1 MVKVVLN
8 TYPTIYAKDEAE
20 REALR
25 PIGRNAARYQ
35 ETIDG
40 WNDLIRAA
48 DEMGIWGASTIEHHF
63 HSEGYEVSP
72 NPGVI
77 NAYWAAITKNI
88 RVGQMGYV
96 MSVHNP
102 IRVAEETAI
111 LDHLTK
117 GRCFVGLARG
127 YQSRWTNTLG
137 QHIGSVA
144 TLSDQ
149 SPDDKKNREIFEEQ
163 VNLLVEAWTQDSIS
177 HNSEL
182 WQVPYPQPGGTP
194 DWWMKDWTA
203 RLGAEGEIGEDGN
216 TKNVS
221 VVPAPF
227 TKPHPPVFV
236 ASNSSVETV
245 QYAARMGF
253 IPNYFAPVDKAVAHA
268 QAYVDAGRDVGRK
281 YVLGQNQSLVRWMQ
295 LGETTEAA
303 HQAVADYDGDIWKH
317 FYAPLF
323 ENGLPHDSDEK
334 TPVDASRE
342 SLVPAI
348 LKSGLW
354 NSGTLSEVRQQFIDQ
369 WKLVPAEYVTLIFH
383 YAQQPKESVIENLE
397 IFMREIK
404 PELDTLTA
412 HLDTDEALEAA
423 S

>member
-1 MVKVVLN
+1 MKVILN
-8 TYPTIYAKDEAE
+8 TYPTVYAKDEAE
-20 REALR
+20 RAAMR
-25 PIGRNAARYQ
+25 PIGRNAERYQ
-35 ETIDG
+35 ETITG
-40 WNDLIRAA
+40 WHDLIRAA

-111 LDHLTK
+111 LDHLTQ

-149 SPDDKKNREIFEEQ
+149 SADDKKNREIFEEQ
-163 VNLLVEAWTQDSIS
+163 VNMLVEAWTQDSIT
-177 HNSEL
+177 HDSEL

-203 RLGAEGEIGEDGN
+203 RLGAPGEIGEDGN
-216 TKNVS
+216 TKSVS
-221 VVPAPF
+221 VVPAPY

-236 ASNSSVETV
+236 ASNASVETV
-245 QYAARMGF
+245 RYAARMGF
-253 IPNYFAPVDKAVAHA
+253 IPNYFTPVEKALAHA
-268 QAYVDAGRDVGRK
+268 GAYVDAGREVGRR
-281 YVLGQNQSLVRWMQ
+281 YQLGQNQSLVRWMQ
-295 LGETTEAA
+295 LGDTTEAA

-317 FYAPLF
+317 FYSPLF
-323 ENGLPHDSDEK
+323 ENGLPHDSDQK
-334 TPVDASRE
+334 TPVDATRE
-342 SLVPAI
+342 SLVPAM

-369 WKLVPAEYVTLIFH
+369 WKLVPAEYLTLIFH
-383 YAQQPKESVIENLE
+383 YAQQPKESVIENLQ

-404 PELDTLTA
+404 PELDTLTT
-412 HLDTDEALEAA
+412 HLDGEEAMEAA
-423 S
+423 AG

>member
-1 MVKVVLN
+1 MVKIVLN

-20 REALR
+20 RAALR
-25 PIGRNAARYQ
+25 PIGRNSERYQ
-35 ETIDG
+35 ETIEG
-40 WNDLIRAA
+40 WHDLIRAA

-88 RVGQMGYV
+88 RIGQMGYV
-96 MSVHNP
+96 MSVSNP

-149 SPDDKKNREIFEEQ
+149 SDDDKKNREIFEEQ
-163 VNLLVEAWTQDSIS
+163 VNMLVEAWTQDSIS
-177 HNSEL
+177 HDSEL
-182 WQVPYPQPGGTP
+182 WQIPYPQPSGTP
-194 DWWMKDWTA
+194 GWWMKEWTA
-203 RLGAEGEIGEDGN
+203 RLGAEGEVGDDGN
-216 TKNVS
+216 LKRIS
-221 VVPAPF
+221 VVPAPY
-227 TKPHPPVFV
+227 TKPYPPVFV
-236 ASNSSVETV
+236 ASNASVETV
-245 QYAARMGF
+245 RYAARMGF
-253 IPNYFAPVDKAVAHA
+253 IPNYFTNVEKARSHA
-268 QAYVDAGRDVGRK
+268 EAYVAAGREVGRK
-281 YVLGQNQSLVRWMQ
+281 YVLGQKQSLVRWMQ

-303 HQAVADYDGDIWKH
+303 HQAIADYDGDIWKH
-317 FYAPLF
+317 FYSQLF
-323 ENGLPHDSDEK
+323 EYGLPNDSDEK
-334 TPVDASRE
+334 TPLDATRE

-354 NSGTLSEVRQQFIDQ
+354 NSGTLAEVRQQFIDQ
-369 WKLVPAEYVTLIFH
+369 WRLVPAEYLTLIFH
-383 YAQQPKESVIENLE
+383 YAQQPKESVIENLQ

-404 PELDTLTA
+404 PELDLLTS
-412 HLDTDEALEAA
+412 HLQDDEALEAA